1 MDIILK
7 NIKLVRANYP
17 EKGEPEAYITRI
29 PTKEEEPI
37 ICKQIDQLFNN
48 LLDTHLNEEDKFP
61 IDLNEFEEIIRPL
74 FFYEKIDEG
83 LFWAITFDS
92 IQTK

>member
-7 NIKLVRANYP
+7 NIKLARANYP
-17 EKGEPEAYITRI
+17 EKGEPEAYIKRI
-29 PTKEEEPI
+29 PTKEEEKI
-37 ICKQIDQLFNN
+37 ICQQIDQLFNN
-48 LLDTHLNEEDKFP
+48 LLDAHLNEENKFP
-61 IDLNEFEEIIRPL
+61 LDFNEFEEIIKPI
-74 FFYEKIDEG
+74 FFYDNTDEG

>member
-7 NIKLVRANYP
+7 NVKLVRANYP

-29 PTKEEEPI
+29 PTKEEEKI
-37 ICKQIDQLFNN
+37 ICQQIDQLLNN
-48 LLDTHLNEEDKFP
+48 LLDAHLNEENKFT
-61 IDLNEFEEIIRPL
+61 IDLNDFEEIIKPL
-74 FFYEKIDEG
+74 FFYENKDEG
-83 LFWAITFDS
+83 LYWAITFDS